1 VRNIDVE
8 EFVRRLRAETN
19 ADKRFALFLGAGCS
33 VTSGIP
39 AAGALVRDRWIPRLR
54 DFEAPHRSDVEAW
67 AKEVIEGHDP
77 ENPGLSYGKLID
89 RLFLT
94 PFDRQREIEDLCD
107 GRTPS
112 FGYAVLAQL
121 VALQT
126 GRFNIVLTT
135 NFDDL
140 IADALYLYTE
150 ARPLVIHHESL
161 AAFIRPTRTRPL
173 IVKLHG
179 DHRLSPRN
187 TALETQ
193 TLEQEIQRHTA
204 MVLHDRGVIFM
215 GYGGADTGILKML
228 NDLPTEALPYGA
240 YWVHPQEPQG
250 KVLEWLERRQG
261 VWVRSGWFD
270 EVMLLIR
277 NAFDLPHPG
286 EERFTLIFQN
296 YQQKFQELSAAIQQK
311 PAEAPGV
318 QALQK
323 ALTDTEALFPDY
335 WKAISEARR
344 LEHSDPD
351 RAEQVYQQGA
361 TQFPNAGPLLGSYA
375 HFLKKQR
382 KDNDAAEAMYKRAL
396 EADPKNAT
404 NLGSYALF
412 LENQRKDNDLAEA
425 MYKRT
430 LEANPKNATN
440 LGNYAVF
447 LENQRKDNDAA
458 EAMYKRALEA
468 DPKNATNLGNFAVFL
483 RKQRKDNDAAEA
495 MYKRALEAD
504 PKNANNLGNY
514 ALFLNNERKGNDDAE
529 AMYKRA
535 LEADPK
541 NGNMH
546 ANLAQFLL
554 AAGRSEG
561 LVVLHEALALLHEN
575 PHPVV
580 ELECAFYLFAH
591 GSEQERAEGLKNAR
605 RLIESGIRSPG
616 WDLSRNVERARQD
629 GHPEGAWLGEL
640 AEVINDDAQPQVL
653 NDWPAWRSAAA

>member
-1 VRNIDVE
+1 MRDIDVE

-54 DFEAPHRSDVEAW
+54 DFEAPHRSDVETW

-77 ENPGLSYGKLID
+77 ENPARSYGKLID

-215 GYGGADTGILKML
+215 GYGGADTGILKMF
-228 NDLPTEALPYGA
+228 NDLPPEALPFGA

-250 KVLEWLERRQG
+250 EVREWLDRRGG

-277 NAFDLPHPG
+277 NAFELPHPKA
-286 EERFTLIFQN
+286 ERFTLIFQN
-296 YQQKFQELSAAIQQK
+296 YHQKFQELSTAIQQK
-311 PAEAPGV
+311 SPEAPGV

-323 ALTDTEALFPDY
+323 ALTDAEALFPDY
-335 WKAISEARR
+335 WKALSEANR
-344 LEHSDPD
+344 LEQSDPD
-351 RAEQVYQQGA
+351 RANQIYQQGIS
-361 TQFPNAGPLLGSYA
+361 QFPKAAPLLGDYA
-375 HFLKKQR
+375 TFLSDLKK
-382 KDNDAAEAMYKRAL
+382 DYDTAEAMFKRAL
-396 EADPKNAT
+396 EADPENAI
-404 NLGSYALF
+404 NLVNYALF
-412 LENQRKDNDLAEA
+412 LGDQRKD
-425 MYKRT
+425 Y
-430 LEANPKNATN
+430 
-440 LGNYAVF
+440 
-447 LENQRKDNDAA
+447 DAA
-458 EAMYKRALEA
+458 EAMFKRALDA
-468 DPKNATNLGNFAVFL
+468 NPKYAI
-483 RKQRKDNDAAEA
+483 
-495 MYKRALEAD
+495 AL
-504 PKNANNLGNY
+504 
-514 ALFLNNERKGNDDAE
+514 
-529 AMYKRA
+529 
-535 LEADPK
+535 
-541 NGNMH
+541 
-546 ANLAQFLL
+546 ANLARLLL
-554 AAGRSEG
+554 ATGRADG
-561 LVVLHEALALLHEN
+561 LVVLHQALSLLREN
-575 PHPVV
+575 PRLDA

-591 GSEQERAEGLKNAR
+591 GSEPERIDGLKNAR
-605 RLIESGIRSPG
+605 RLIETGVRSPN
-616 WDLSRNVERARQD
+616 WDLSRNVERAQQD
-629 GHPEGAWLGEL
+629 GHPDGAWLGKL
-640 AEVINDDAQPQVL
+640 AAVINAEAQPEVL
-653 NDWPAWRSAAA
+653 ADWEAWRGAVGS